1 MQEKNN
7 DLEKHFINTMGK
19 VIKTHREET
28 GKSIYSISAEASVPR
43 STWRDIEFFV
53 SQNTSITNFC
63 KIAEGLDKYPWDL
76 LKEIYEKSGD
86 NFSFTDLNK

>member
-1 MQEKNN
+1 MQEKNE

-19 VIKTHREET
+19 VIKDHREQK
-28 GKSIYSISAEASVPR
+28 GKSIYSISAESSVPR
-43 STWRDIEFFV
+43 STWRDIEFSV
-53 SQNTSITNFC
+53 SKNTSITNFC

-86 NFSFTDLNK
+86 NFSFLE